1 MISTPFNEI
10 STNES
15 PVQSPRKSKN
25 QISSNILLPN
35 FNLNLQKVSEEKKI
49 FDKNQTN
56 FWRLRNIQTV
66 KESENSLIKGRI
78 NENLINKK
86 IDKKNKN
93 NLLDFDFLVGEILDK
108 INLKNNLKTSKI
120 KKKKKIG
127 INRRKKIKAN
137 KIDIPNLPANQKS
150 KLINKNFINYFIF
163 VAETKLKIYQETQNN
178 FLENPSLG
186 KLNEI
191 ISQEDN
197 EKVKINRKEKD
208 QVLEKNSTKN
218 YKTKQNYLE
227 LSDEFFSEKSIEVSY
242 HIYI

>member
-66 KESENSLIKGRI
+66 KESENSLIKERI

-120 KKKKKIG
+120 KKKKKLELTEE
-127 INRRKKIKAN
+127 KKLKQI
-137 KIDIPNLPANQKS
+137 
-150 KLINKNFINYFIF
+150 KLIY
-163 VAETKLKIYQETQNN
+163 LIYP
-178 FLENPSLG
+178 LI
-186 KLNEI
+186 K
-191 ISQEDN
+191 
-197 EKVKINRKEKD
+197 KV
-208 QVLEKNSTKN
+208 S
-218 YKTKQNYLE
+218 
-227 LSDEFFSEKSIEVSY
+227 
-242 HIYI
+242 

>member
-25 QISSNILLPN
+25 QISSNILLTN

-56 FWRLRNIQTV
+56 FWRLRNIQTI

-150 KLINKNFINYFIF
+150 KLINKNFFNYFIF

-218 YKTKQNYLE
+218 YKTKKNYLE

>member
-25 QISSNILLPN
+25 QISSNILLSN

-56 FWRLRNIQTV
+56 FWRLRNIQTI

-108 INLKNNLKTSKI
+108 INLKNNSKTSKI

-163 VAETKLKIYQETQNN
+163 VAETKLKIYQETQNI

-218 YKTKQNYLE
+218 YKTKKNYLE
-227 LSDEFFSEKSIEVSY
+227 LSDEFFSEKSIEVSF
-242 HIYI
+242 HTYI

>member
-35 FNLNLQKVSEEKKI
+35 FNLNLQKVSEEKKN

-56 FWRLRNIQTV
+56 VWRLRNIQTM
-66 KESENSLIKGRI
+66 KEAENSLIKGRI

-108 INLKNNLKTSKI
+108 INLKNNSKTSKI

-137 KIDIPNLPANQKS
+137 KIDIDNLPTNQKS
-150 KLINKNFINYFIF
+150 K
-163 VAETKLKIYQETQNN
+163 
-178 FLENPSLG
+178 
-186 KLNEI
+186 
-191 ISQEDN
+191 
-197 EKVKINRKEKD
+197 
-208 QVLEKNSTKN
+208 
-218 YKTKQNYLE
+218 
-227 LSDEFFSEKSIEVSY
+227 
-242 HIYI
+242 

>member
-25 QISSNILLPN
+25 QISPNILLPN

-56 FWRLRNIQTV
+56 FWKLRNIQTI

-120 KKKKKIG
+120 KKKKNIG
-127 INRRKKIKAN
+127 IKRRKKVKAN

-150 KLINKNFINYFIF
+150 KLINKIFINYFIF

-197 EKVKINRKEKD
+197 KKVKINRKEKD

-218 YKTKQNYLE
+218 YKTKKNYLE
-227 LSDEFFSEKSIEVSY
+227 LSDEFFSEKSMEVSY

>member
-25 QISSNILLPN
+25 QISPNILLPN

-56 FWRLRNIQTV
+56 FWRLRNIQTI
-66 KESENSLIKGRI
+66 KKSENSLIKGRI

-218 YKTKQNYLE
+218 YKTKKNYLE

>member
-25 QISSNILLPN
+25 QISSNILLAN

-56 FWRLRNIQTV
+56 FWRLRNIQTI

-86 IDKKNKN
+86 IDRKNKN

-208 QVLEKNSTKN
+208 QVIEKNSTKN
-218 YKTKQNYLE
+218 YKTKKNYLE

>member
-25 QISSNILLPN
+25 QISPNILLPN

-56 FWRLRNIQTV
+56 FWKLRNIQTI

-108 INLKNNLKTSKI
+108 INLKNNLNTSKI
-120 KKKKKIG
+120 KKEKKIG
-127 INRRKKIKAN
+127 IKRRKKVKAN

-150 KLINKNFINYFIF
+150 KLINKIFINYFIF

-218 YKTKQNYLE
+218 YKTKKNYLE

>member
-25 QISSNILLPN
+25 QISPNILLPN

-56 FWRLRNIQTV
+56 FWRLRNIQTI

-218 YKTKQNYLE
+218 YKTKKNYLE

>member
-25 QISSNILLPN
+25 QISPNILLPN

-56 FWRLRNIQTV
+56 FWRLRNIQTI

-218 YKTKQNYLE
+218 YKTKENYLE
-227 LSDEFFSEKSIEVSY
+227 LSDEFFSEKSIEVSF
-242 HIYI
+242 HTYI